1 MSPSSQKKRAILF
14 TRRPASVTSR
24 IIDSLNK
31 RGYDVPLL
39 VCAPGP
45 NGSLSP
51 SSIPSLGTV
60 ISGVLDEIDHPPAIL
75 CVFNTKLLEQ
85 IYIGL
90 DPDLSLVYGFAYP
103 ITKKMLSCRAPF
115 VNYHPAPLPRMRGPA
130 PFARMVLDHS
140 IELIA
145 SWHYMVAEVD
155 HGPLIH
161 TCDLTVSSC
170 EREKL
175 TGGDVAKAGED
186 VFFASF
192 DTCLDLVESGFAGTK
207 QDHTDSVGYGGTLL
221 SDEERTIRGDM
232 TKEEVLRLHRALTG
246 TTQKPLL
253 QFDGRLNHVVRV
265 SEVEENGL
273 ALGSQKRVGAH
284 IIQSFWGGA
293 LKMGIRNV

>member
-1 MSPSSQKKRAILF
+1 MSPSSQEKRAILF

-24 IIDSLNK
+24 IIDCLNK
-31 RGYDVPLL
+31 RGYEVPLL
-39 VCAPGP
+39 ICAPGA
-45 NGSLSP
+45 NHSLST

-60 ISGVLDEIDHPPAIL
+60 ISGYLDEIDHPPAIL
-75 CVFNTKLLEQ
+75 CVPNTKLLEQ
-85 IYIGL
+85 IYIGM
-90 DPDLSLVYGFAYP
+90 DPDLSLVYGFPYP

-155 HGPLIH
+155 HGSLIH
-161 TCDLTVSSC
+161 TCDLTVSC

-175 TGGDVAKAGED
+175 TARDLASAGED

-192 DTCLDLVESGFAGTK
+192 DACLDLVESGFAGTK
-207 QDHTDSVGYGGTLL
+207 QDHTDSVGFGGTLL
-221 SDEERTIRGDM
+221 SDEERTIRSDM
-232 TKEEVLRLHRALTG
+232 TKDEVLRLHRALTG
-246 TTQKPLL
+246 TAQKPLL
-253 QFDGRLNHVVRV
+253 QFDGRLNYVVRL
-265 SEVEENGL
+265 SEIEENDL
-273 ALGSQKRVGAH
+273 ALGSQKRVGTH
-284 IIQSFWGGA
+284 IIQSFQGGA